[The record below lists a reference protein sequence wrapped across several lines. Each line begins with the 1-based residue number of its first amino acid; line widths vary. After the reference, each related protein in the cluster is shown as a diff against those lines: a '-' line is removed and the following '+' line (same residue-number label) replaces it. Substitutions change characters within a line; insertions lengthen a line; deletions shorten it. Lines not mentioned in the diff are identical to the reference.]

1 MLQPLAGN
9 VHQKS
14 SENRQRFAQD
24 GVRQATTHELA
35 RKGRSREFW
44 RWMKLPFEPYT
55 VELPL
60 SKAGL
65 DPIVVMENINFVLP
79 SDMLHE
85 MLRQNV

>member
-1 MLQPLAGN
+1 MSIRKAVKIAN
-9 VHQKS
+9 AFV
-14 SENRQRFAQD
+14 QD

-65 DPIVVMENINFVLP
+65 VPIVAMENINFVLP

-85 MLRQNV
+85 MFRQNV

>member
-1 MLQPLAGN
+1 
-9 VHQKS
+9 
-14 SENRQRFAQD
+14 
-24 GVRQATTHELA
+24 
-35 RKGRSREFW
+35 
-44 RWMKLPFEPYT
+44 MKLPFEPYT

-85 MLRQNV
+85 MIRQNV